1 MQFLSIA
8 LLALVS
14 VANGFLLA
22 PFASRPLVRAPA
34 ATMMGVEDAA
44 AACLEEGCSVD
55 TVEDLIQELKKE
67 QSSMDMTVPLSP
79 RQRSIIATMAQLKAL
94 GPNADKDALS

>member
-1 MQFLSIA
+1 M
-8 LLALVS
+8 
-14 VANGFLLA
+14 
-22 PFASRPLVRAPA
+22 
-34 ATMMGVEDAA
+34 
-44 AACLEEGCSVD
+44 D

-94 GPNADKDALS
+94 GPNADKDALSQIIDAASRSFSVVEGFEFPGEPLGYTGKPSTTVAGKHFK